1 MKSWLQD
8 NGIEIYSIHNE
19 RKSVDIIEQLISSL
33 LKLEQVHILT
43 LISKV
48 MIKISY
54 LKLVI
59 FDGDICKGYTPSWS
73 EEEFFVKKS

>member
-59 FDGDICKGYTPSWS
+59 FDGDICKRLYTK
-73 EEEFFVKKS
+73 FVRRRVFC